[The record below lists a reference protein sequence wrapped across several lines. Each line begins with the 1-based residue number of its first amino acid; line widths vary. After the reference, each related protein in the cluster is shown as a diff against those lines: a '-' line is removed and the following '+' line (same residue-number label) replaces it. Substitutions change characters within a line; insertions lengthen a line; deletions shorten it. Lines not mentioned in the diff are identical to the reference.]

1 MSTTTVAAIGTITTA
16 SVAVAAFLFNYFSS
30 RSDRAAARVLA
41 WDMHS
46 HERELAREARQD
58 QKDLVRAERAY
69 DDRRRTYL
77 EVLDGALPVVQDV
90 QSPRPAS
97 EEPAASSD
105 VEHTRMRVNVVAF
118 ASPEVQTRFEEF
130 SLAAKTHLSDRADD
144 GVGLPA
150 DPEETATGRQA
161 TVDAF
166 ENLCRVIKA
175 ELAEL

>member
-16 SVAVAAFLFNYFSS
+16 AVAVAAFLFNYFSS

-77 EVLDGALPVVQDV
+77 EVLDWAMPVIQEV

-97 EEPAASSD
+97 EEPSESSD
-105 VEHTRMRVNVVAF
+105 EAHTRMSVNVVAF

-130 SLAAKTHLSDRADD
+130 SLAAKTHFSDRATED
-144 GVGLPA
+144 VGAPG
-150 DPEETATGRQA
+150 DTDETAKGRQA
-161 TVDAF
+161 AVDAF